1 MSNFS
6 KKRQESFFNHFIQGM
21 DTKLQAQLA
30 FEFQRML
37 MLERYEHEREMK
49 KLKEEIVQEVLAR
62 ISVSIDVSD
71 VIEEIEELRRA
82 IDSLGERR

>member
-1 MSNFS
+1 MSHLSN
-6 KKRQESFFNHFIQGM
+6 KRKEDFFNHFLQGM

>member
-1 MSNFS
+1 
-6 KKRQESFFNHFIQGM
+6 
-21 DTKLQAQLA
+21 
-30 FEFQRML
+30 
-37 MLERYEHEREMK
+37 MLERFEREREMQ
-49 KLKEEIVQEVLAR
+49 KLKEEIVQEVLSR

>member
-1 MSNFS
+1 
-6 KKRQESFFNHFIQGM
+6 
-21 DTKLQAQLA
+21 
-30 FEFQRML
+30 

>member
-1 MSNFS
+1 MSHLSN
-6 KKRQESFFNHFIQGM
+6 KRKENFFNHFTSGM
-21 DTKLQAQLA
+21 ESKMQAYLSL
-30 FEFQRML
+30 EFKRML
-37 MLERYEHEREMK
+37 MLERFEREREMQ
-49 KLKEEIVQEVLAR
+49 KLKEEIVQEVLSR

>member
-1 MSNFS
+1 M
-6 KKRQESFFNHFIQGM
+6 
-21 DTKLQAQLA
+21 A

-49 KLKEEIVQEVLAR
+49 KLKEEIVQEVLSR

>member
-1 MSNFS
+1 MSHLTNKS
-6 KKRQESFFNHFIQGM
+6 KEDFFNHFLQGM

>member
-1 MSNFS
+1 
-6 KKRQESFFNHFIQGM
+6 
-21 DTKLQAQLA
+21 
-30 FEFQRML
+30 

-49 KLKEEIVQEVLAR
+49 KLKEEIVQEVLSR